1 MRWLFGNFEPQTLF
15 LWLYGD
21 AGAGK
26 SSIAQTFAIQNA
38 QQGRVLG
45 SFFFWRDDAQRS
57 THLGVVATLVYQ
69 AVIAVPAL
77 RSLVSSAIELDPAI
91 FKKHLKVQLIS
102 LLVDPI
108 NTLICTPGF
117 NVSCIPSL
125 IVIDGLDE
133 CSTTELQCSILKA
146 FADALPLCGHRLRV
160 LIASRPEVEI
170 KAMFNSFPIMNLSTR
185 IALDASFKPDSDIRK
200 YLVDAFETIKS
211 THLLGVYIP
220 ASWPGGDVI
229 QKLVARSS
237 GQFIFASTI
246 GKYIADPEQ
255 RPTEQLDV
263 IMAIRP
269 IPVDANM
276 PYTEVNALYTHVLS
290 SVPPH
295 KIEMA
300 LNILLLVAVIPLSI
314 RALVP
319 FATFLSKNSKH
330 VPPSL
335 LSLLQLNRGDPE
347 FYLAKVSSLV
357 TIHNYGNDK
366 DLPDIR
372 ISHASLSDFLLDPLR
387 SQEFYRSPQSIFVKV
402 AGICLE
408 RLTFIAKGLLQF
420 IHRALYCS

>member
-1 MRWLFGNFEPQTLF
+1 MGWLFGNFEPQALF

-160 LIASRPEVEI
+160 LITSRPEVEI
-170 KAMFNSFPIMNLSTR
+170 KAMFNTFPINLSTR
-185 IALDASFKPDSDIRK
+185 IALDASFKPDADIRK
-200 YLVDAFETIKS
+200 YLVDIFETIKS

-220 ASWPGGDVI
+220 ASWPGADVI

-295 KIEMA
+295 KIKMA

-314 RALVP
+314 RALLP
-319 FATFLSKNSKH
+319 FATFLSQNSKH

-372 ISHASLSDFLLDPLR
+372 ISHAYLATSYWILYGLKS
-387 SQEFYRSPQSIFVKV
+387 SIVALKV
-402 AGICLE
+402 YSS
-408 RLTFIAKGLLQF
+408 R
-420 IHRALYCS
+420 